1 MINNDGK
8 ESYYVIDWANNV
20 LAKNWKVYTNESEKD
35 NFSKESIEL
44 TKQLFAKIN
53 NNIKGVL

>member
-1 MINNDGK
+1 MKNDSK

-44 TKQLFAKIN
+44 TAQLFAKIN